1 MTPVARKSWR
11 TADGWLLADVTFA
24 TFEAPVD
31 GLVAAVHGLN
41 PDAVHITAA
50 IVYTLL
56 VLTAA
61 LLAKGTA
68 RGAEGVVRAVLAAGI
83 LIAPGISPGAHI
95 MVWDKNLLLTV
106 HSSGLAR

>member
-1 MTPVARKSWR
+1 M
-11 TADGWLLADVTFA
+11 
-24 TFEAPVD
+24 
-31 GLVAAVHGLN
+31 
-41 PDAVHITAA
+41 HITAA

-83 LIAPGISPGAHI
+83 LVAPGFIPGTH
-95 MVWDKNLLLTV
+95 VLLLAPDHTGIGV
-106 HSSGLAR
+106 PILLTLLFIDRARKRWWVPVGDGAAAGLGAGRRPAGYVRRRRCR